1 MIDKTPLCRQ
11 RVRKIKGS
19 FAFIEHRFLRD
30 GFWHSLSQHELLL
43 YVFLVVVADRNGL
56 SYYGFDKT
64 CTLLCLSV
72 DDYLLA
78 RNGLIE
84 KDLLAFDGHLYQVL
98 SLPAKPVLG
107 AAKALKNKK
116 DMTAS
121 DPATIRQLIVKTLRG
136 KA

>member
-1 MIDKTPLCRQ
+1 
-11 RVRKIKGS
+11 
-19 FAFIEHRFLRD
+19 
-30 GFWHSLSQHELLL
+30 
-43 YVFLVVVADRNGL
+43 VFLVVVADRNGL
-56 SYYGFDKT
+56 SYYGFDKI
-64 CTLLCLSV
+64 CTLLGLCI

-98 SLPAKPVLG
+98 SLPNKPALD
-107 AAKALKNKK
+107 AAKRLKNKK

-136 KA
+136 KS